1 MACDG
6 YIGPGQKG
14 IRWMQLSHERW
25 RISVRF
31 DDPNLV
37 SCAGLIP
44 VSALATRAG
53 LPALLERLSVPAAN
67 AATKLLAVVLGM
79 VAGADSI
86 SDLDLLRHGG
96 MRRVFGGVRAPSTL
110 GTFLRAFT
118 FGHVRQLD
126 AVSARLLPALTRWA
140 PLLPGADQI
149 AYLDI
154 DDTVR
159 ETHGYAKQ
167 GAGRGYTG
175 VNGLNVLLATLS
187 TPGSVP
193 VIAAS
198 RLRRG
203 GTNSMRGAPRLLSE
217 ALATAKTAGAG
228 AATQGLLVVRADS
241 AFYAHAVIAA
251 ARRAGARFSVT
262 VRQTPTI
269 SRAIAGI
276 DPTTWTPIRYRTAL
290 WDPEAGQWVSDA
302 EVAEISYTA
311 FTGRRRDEHVTARL
325 IVRRVRRLN
334 PDHHGPGTRHLTG
347 HATTD
352 QLELFAAYRYH
363 AIFTDNPAPTMAA
376 EAAHRDH
383 AVVEQVIADL
393 KNSALAHLPC
403 GDFSANGA
411 WLACATMAYNLTRAA
426 GALAGT
432 IHAKARSATLR
443 TRLIGVPARLAR
455 SARRLALHLPRDW
468 PWEAGLDELLRAAL
482 HDPVTAITA

>member
-1 MACDG
+1 
-6 YIGPGQKG
+6 
-14 IRWMQLSHERW
+14 MQLSHERW

-31 DDPNLV
+31 DDPDLM
-37 SCAGLIP
+37 SCAGLVP
-44 VSALATRAG
+44 VSGLAARAG
-53 LPALLERLSVPAAN
+53 LPGLLERLSVPAAN

-96 MRRVFGGVRAPSTL
+96 MRRVFTGVRAPSTL

-126 AVSARLLPALTRWA
+126 AVAARLLPALARWA
-140 PLLPGADQI
+140 PLLPGAERL
-149 AYLDI
+149 AYLDL

-187 TPGSVP
+187 TPGNAP
-193 VIAAS
+193 LIAAS

-203 GTNSMRGAPRLLSE
+203 GANSMRGAPKLLAD
-217 ALATAKTAGAG
+217 ALATAKRAGAN
-228 AATQGLLVVRADS
+228 GLLVVRADS
-241 AFYAHAVIAA
+241 AFYAESIIAA

-262 VRQTPTI
+262 VRQTPAI
-269 SRAIAGI
+269 SAAIAAVPDQAWTHI
-276 DPTTWTPIRYRTAL
+276 DYRSTIF
-290 WDPEAGQWVSDA
+290 DPQIGDWVSGA
-302 EVAEISYTA
+302 EVAEIAYTA
-311 FTGRRRDEHVTARL
+311 FTGRRRSEQVTARL

-334 PDHHGPGTRHLTG
+334 PDHQGPGARHLAG
-347 HATTD
+347 KISD
-352 QLELFAAYRYH
+352 EQLELFAAHRYH
-363 AIFTDNPAPTMAA
+363 AIFTDSPLETLPA

-383 AVVEQVIADL
+383 AIVEQVIADL
-393 KNSALAHLPC
+393 KSSALAHLPS
-403 GDFSANGA
+403 GVFAANGA
-411 WLACATMAYNLTRAA
+411 WVACAAIAYNLTRAA
-426 GALAGT
+426 GALAGAM
-432 IHAKARSATLR
+432 HAKARTATLR
-443 TRLIGVPARLAR
+443 TRLITVPARIAR

-482 HDPVTAITA
+482 HDPLTTATA

>member
-1 MACDG
+1 MN
-6 YIGPGQKG
+6 PGQKG

-25 RISVRF
+25 RISARF

-44 VSALATRAG
+44 VSALAARAG
-53 LPALLERLSVPAAN
+53 LPALLGRLSVPAAN
-67 AATKLLAVVLGM
+67 AVTKLLAVVLGM

-96 MRRVFGGVRAPSTL
+96 MRRCFAGVRAPSTL

-126 AVSARLLPALTRWA
+126 AVSARLLPALARWA

-167 GAGRGYTG
+167 GTGRGYTG

-217 ALATAKTAGAG
+217 ALATAKAAGAG
-228 AATQGLLVVRADS
+228 AAKQGLLVVRADS
-241 AFYAHAVIAA
+241 AFYAHAIVAA

-262 VRQTPTI
+262 LRHTPTVLA
-269 SRAIAGI
+269 AIAAIEVGA
-276 DPTTWTPIRYRTAL
+276 WTAIEYPQAV
-290 WDPEAGQWVSDA
+290 WDDEAGRWVSDA
-302 EVAEISYTA
+302 EVAEIAFTA
-311 FTGRRRDEHVTARL
+311 FTGRRRGEHVTARL

-334 PDHHGPGTRHLTG
+334 PDTAPAG
-347 HATTD
+347 HAA
-352 QLELFAAYRYH
+352 QGELFAAYRYQLSRPG
-363 AIFTDNPAPTMAA
+363 ARCRCWGRSVSPGRSPNPPCESLRNGLSTVS
-376 EAAHRDH
+376 
-383 AVVEQVIADL
+383 AV
-393 KNSALAHLPC
+393 KR
-403 GDFSANGA
+403 GGA
-411 WLACATMAYNLTRAA
+411 GSRGWGSCCP
-426 GALAGT
+426 G
-432 IHAKARSATLR
+432 
-443 TRLIGVPARLAR
+443 IG
-455 SARRLALHLPRDW
+455 S
-468 PWEAGLDELLRAAL
+468 E
-482 HDPVTAITA
+482 